1 MYVRQHFIDD
11 EINSHLLRSSGILMY
26 CERSYWIK
34 YLEFISLSVPIWT
47 LNVQNSPNVLFL
59 NIYSWT
65 LSVEFVLCFVPYCS
79 SFTLSFWVLLMFCS
93 LCFQWELEFR
103 VLLTG
108 TPVQNNL
115 QELYSLLSFVAPRNF
130 RLSGQEKFVK
140 KYQDVTN
147 NKGNDNHRLDK
158 SLRSY
163 MFFLLSHASINL
175 VQIMGHQKVFD
186 LVAIQYNILY
196 LQSVS

>member
-1 MYVRQHFIDD
+1 MCRILLMFCSLIFTVGPWVYSSSYVLSLTVPV
-11 EINSHLLRSSGILMY
+11 SH
-26 CERSYWIK
+26 W
-34 YLEFISLSVPIWT
+34 V
-47 LNVQNSPNVLFL
+47 
-59 NIYSWT
+59 
-65 LSVEFVLCFVPYCS
+65 
-79 SFTLSFWVLLMFCS
+79 FWVLLMFCS

-186 LVAIQYNILY
+186 LVAIYQYNILY
-196 LQSVS
+196 LQSVSWWGQ